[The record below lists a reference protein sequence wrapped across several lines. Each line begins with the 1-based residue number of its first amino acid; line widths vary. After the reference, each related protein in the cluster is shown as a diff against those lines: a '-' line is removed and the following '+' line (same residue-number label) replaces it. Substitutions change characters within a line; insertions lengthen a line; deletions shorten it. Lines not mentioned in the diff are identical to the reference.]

1 MLCSVEKHAGSGL
14 STKELS
20 RETRD
25 VGLCFSLLRFLDAFK
40 QNRAQSRLLCLFYD
54 RESIN
59 FPTHYFTLFQP
70 VRVRDLS
77 ELYFINRSRNRPYT
91 KGGFNWFYSFN

>member
-25 VGLCFSLLRFLDAFK
+25 VVLCFSLLRFLNQLF
-40 QNRAQSRLLCLFYD
+40 NRTEHSQGFFICFMI
-54 RESIN
+54 EN
-59 FPTHYFTLFQP
+59 PFVPTHYFTLFQP

-77 ELYFINRSRNRPYT
+77 ELCFINT
-91 KGGFNWFYSFN
+91 